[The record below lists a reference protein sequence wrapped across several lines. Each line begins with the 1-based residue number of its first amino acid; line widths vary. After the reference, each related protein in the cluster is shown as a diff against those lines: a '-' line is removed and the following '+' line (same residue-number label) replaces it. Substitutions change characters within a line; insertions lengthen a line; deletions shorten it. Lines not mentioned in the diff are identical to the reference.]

1 MNSGSDVTTQPLDL
15 NCAVV
20 VGQSEDVSLTICTG
34 IARQKK
40 VEQPTKRRPDVPGI
54 SYALSR

>member
-15 NCAVV
+15 NWAVV

-40 VEQPTKRRPDVPGI
+40 VEQPTK
-54 SYALSR
+54 